1 MVRRLKLTTFA
12 VMNPNPN
19 SGQERR
25 AIHFK
30 TGVDPIGPYS
40 PAVYAGGFVFVS
52 GQIGVDPATG
62 ALAGIL
68 DTVAE
73 TRQAL
78 ANVEAVLAEEHLTLA
93 DVVKVTIYCTDL
105 DDYHN
110 VNELYASYFKPGNY
124 PAREMVQV
132 SRLPRN
138 ARIEISVVA
147 YKG

>member
-1 MVRRLKLTTFA
+1 MIVQPKQPIFV
-12 VMNPNPN
+12 VMNPTSTP
-19 SGQERR
+19 SHERR
-25 AIHFK
+25 SIHFK

-40 PAVYAGGFVFVS
+40 PACYAGGFVFVS

-93 DVVKVTIYCTDL
+93 DVVKVTIYCIDL
-105 DDYHN
+105 DDYHA
-110 VNELYASYFKPGNY
+110 VNELYASYFKPGSY